1 MIAIL
6 GALFIVGTVLCFFL
20 GITLCGKVDLDKS
33 PRYGAM
39 WALLPAI
46 VYVLTNSKYAMVV
59 STWIPTLVLIYTAE
73 QTICLQGK

>member
-1 MIAIL
+1 MIAVL

-20 GITLCGKVDLDKS
+20 GVTICGKIDLDKS
-33 PRYGAM
+33 PRYGAI
-39 WALLPAI
+39 WAILPSI
-46 VYVLTNSKYAMVV
+46 VYFLTGNVYAMIV

>member
-6 GALFIVGTVLCFFL
+6 GALFIVGTALSFFL
-20 GITLCGKVDLDKS
+20 GTTVCAKTDLDKS

-46 VYVLTNSKYAMVV
+46 VYTLTSNIYAMVA
-59 STWIPTLVLIYTAE
+59 STWIPTLVLIYTTE
-73 QTICLQGK
+73 QTTCPQNK

>member
-6 GALFIVGTVLCFFL
+6 GALFIVGTALCFFL
-20 GITLCGKVDLDKS
+20 GITICGKVDLDKS

-46 VYVLTNSKYAMVV
+46 VYVLTGNKYAMVV
-59 STWIPTLVLIYTAE
+59 CTWIPTMVLIYTAE